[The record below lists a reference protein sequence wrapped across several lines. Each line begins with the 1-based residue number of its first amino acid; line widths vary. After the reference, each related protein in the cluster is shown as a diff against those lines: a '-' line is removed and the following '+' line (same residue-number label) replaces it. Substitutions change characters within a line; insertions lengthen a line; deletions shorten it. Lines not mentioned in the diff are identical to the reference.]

1 MLQYIAIIFLA
12 YCIGSISFGVIFSK
26 RFAGFDVRTTG
37 SHGAGA
43 TNVLRSVGKKAAAL
57 TFLCDLL
64 KGTAA
69 LAVAMFGALI
79 WKDLD
84 LVLLKYLAGLF
95 VILGHTFPVF
105 FGFRG
110 GKGVASGL
118 GVLLMLNWKIGMLCF
133 AAALALTLLT
143 KMVSVGSITA
153 AALFPILIVFL
164 AKETKTEAII
174 LSIVIA
180 LLIIFNHR
188 PNIKR
193 ILTGKEN
200 KLKFKKSNK

>member
-1 MLQYIAIIFLA
+1 MLQYIAIILLA

-43 TNVLRSVGKKAAAL
+43 TNVLRSVGKKAASF

-69 LAVAMFGALI
+69 MAVAMLGALI

-84 LVLLKYLAGLF
+84 LALLKYLAGLF
-95 VILGHTFPVF
+95 VIIGHTFPVF

-118 GVLLMLNWKIGMLCF
+118 GVLLMLNWKIGLLCF
-133 AAALALTLLT
+133 AAALALTLIT

-153 AALFPILIVFL
+153 AALFPVLIIFL

-174 LSIVIA
+174 LSIIIA

-188 PNIKR
+188 TNIKR
-193 ILTGKEN
+193 ILTGKES
-200 KLKFKKSNK
+200 KLNLKKSNR